1 MISGIIVNYKHIYP
15 NNIGLESNVD
25 VYTYI
30 SLLIRDN
37 MNAIL
42 TIYMNAFLRWYALF
56 SHRSIN
62 GFGVMYVLTER
73 PGSDVKSFA
82 AIAANSQ

>member
-1 MISGIIVNYKHIYP
+1 VNYKHIYQK
-15 NNIGLESNVD
+15 NIGLESNVD
-25 VYTYI
+25 VYTYT

-42 TIYMNAFLRWYALF
+42 TIHMNAFLRRNALF

-62 GFGVMYVLTER
+62 GFGVLYVLTER
-73 PGSDVKSFA
+73 PGSDVQSFVA
-82 AIAANSQ
+82 KAANSQ